1 MFLKE
6 TTINEYIKKLDLKP
20 QTCSAIWGTMMPSKI
35 SSALLGSAAVL
46 NLKYNVIYFTKKE
59 IIIIPIDNLT
69 GEIIEE
75 PPAIIDKV
83 KVQSVIFKK
92 KLLGYV
98 LRILTEEDE
107 IRFKVNSK
115 MIGTKWHSLNMERIL
130 KEET

>member
-1 MFLKE
+1 
-6 TTINEYIKKLDLKP
+6 
-20 QTCSAIWGTMMPSKI
+20 MPSKI

-115 MIGTKWHSLNMERIL
+115 MIGAKWHSLNMERIL

>member
-115 MIGTKWHSLNMERIL
+115 MIGAKWHSLNMERIL

>member
-6 TTINEYIKKLDLKP
+6 TTIKEYIKKLDLKP

-115 MIGTKWHSLNMERIL
+115 MIGAKWHSLNMERIL